1 MEIEFIEKKENKLF
15 DRTEVRFYCLYPG
28 EATPKLLDVKSK
40 LVALL
45 DTQKELIVVDNLQ
58 PHYGEPKAA
67 GYAKVY
73 GHVESLQDVEK
84 PSIIE
89 KNTEPAPAE
98 EEDEAKE

>member
-1 MEIEFIEKKENKLF
+1 MEIEIFEKKENVLF
-15 DRTEVRFYCLYPG
+15 DRTEVKFYVSYVG
-28 EATPKLLDVKSK
+28 EPTPKLLDVKSK

-45 DTQKELIVVDNLQ
+45 DTQKDLIVVDNLQ
-58 PHYGEPKAA
+58 PRYGEPKAT

-73 GHVESLQDVEK
+73 GHIESLQDVEK

-98 EEDEAKE
+98 EEDEAEE

>member
-45 DTQKELIVVDNLQ
+45 KKKKELIVVEKHK

-67 GYAKVY
+67 GYAKKY

-98 EEDEAKE
+98 EEDEAEE

>member
-28 EATPKLLDVKSK
+28 EATPKLLSK

-84 PSIIE
+84 PNIIE

-98 EEDEAKE
+98 EEDEAEE